1 MKIANIQMDV
11 ILGNPTKNYH
21 RAMHMIRDAAMDQP
35 DVIVLPELWDVGFFP
50 QDDLEAL
57 SDRNCQKVISEIG
70 ALAGELGINIVAGS
84 VANLRDGGVY
94 NTACVFDRKG
104 HLVAQYDKTHL
115 FSPMGEDQF
124 FQKGDHV
131 CRFQLDGIDCGLIIC
146 YDIRFPELVR
156 KLTVPGLELLFMVS
170 QWPDVRIPHLQV
182 LTAARAIE
190 NQMFL
195 SCCNAC
201 GTAGKTRYG
210 GHSVIIDPW
219 GQPLAQAGAGEE
231 TIIAACDF
239 SVTRSIRSS
248 MHVFADRRP
257 ELYER
262 EI

>member
-11 ILGNPTKNYH
+11 ILGNPTENYR
-21 RAMHMIRDAAMDQP
+21 RAEQLIHEAAASHP

-50 QDDLEAL
+50 QENLEAL
-57 SDRNCQKVISEIG
+57 SDPGCHRVISVVG
-70 ALAGELGINIVAGS
+70 GLARKLGINIVAGS
-84 VANLRDGGVY
+84 VACRWDNGVY

-104 HLVAQYDKTHL
+104 QLVAQYDKTHL

-131 CRFQLDGIDCGLIIC
+131 CRFQLDGHDCGLIIC
-146 YDIRFPELVR
+146 YDIRFPELTR
-156 KLTVPGLELLFMVS
+156 KLTVPGLELLFVVS
-170 QWPDVRIPHLQV
+170 QWPAVRIPHLQV

-201 GTAGKTRYG
+201 GTAGQTVYG
-210 GHSVIIDPW
+210 GHSAIIDPW
-219 GQPLAQAGAGEE
+219 GNVLAQAGAEE
-231 TIIAACDF
+231 EIITASCDF
-239 SVTRSIRSS
+239 SITESIRNS

-257 ELYER
+257 ELY
-262 EI
+262 